1 MADDSTEETL
11 LDRMMTLVRT
21 TLDEEYGPDG
31 YHQWGERAFMRV
43 EAGAVIF
50 LVGSPMGADALL
62 NVRCYPVRDVERPDA
77 DLGEYLA
84 RLNAD
89 QLFGGFSI
97 DEDSDVCFDYSMLGS
112 AVTAEAV
119 HLAVEVVARASTM
132 YAQEIISR
140 WGGVTSLDKLRQELD
155 LQQRAPAG
163 RPDDGTLN

>member
-1 MADDSTEETL
+1 VADDATEETL
-11 LDRMMTLVRT
+11 LDRMMTLVQT
-21 TLDEEYGPDG
+21 ALDEEYGPDG
-31 YHQWGERAFMRV
+31 YHQWGDRAFMRV
-43 EAGAVIF
+43 EGGAVIF

-62 NVRCYPVRDVERPDA
+62 NVRCYPVRDLEHPDA
-77 DLGEYLA
+77 ELGEYLV

-112 AVTAEAV
+112 AVTPEAV
-119 HLAVEVVARASTM
+119 HLAVEVVARASAL

-140 WGGVTSLDKLRQELD
+140 WGGVTSLDKLRQELE
-155 LQQRAPAG
+155 LQRPPAG